1 MFFFFSFFF
10 LVKLEK
16 MLFKAEGCEIFF
28 PCADHLG
35 SIWRNYGSLFS
46 CSWTWQI
53 INCFLTASYSVSI
66 LVGVMLH
73 GLGGGASPTIVLISH
88 KSYLPNSC
96 TRLTMRRVMDTAKLV
111 MKSGNLNE
119 FSMVLLN
126 NILSLPLGVLLI
138 FVFKEVDYLFET

>member
-1 MFFFFSFFF
+1 MILCCVGKEACLSN
-10 LVKLEK
+10 
-16 MLFKAEGCEIFF
+16 
-28 PCADHLG
+28 LG
-35 SIWRNYGSLFS
+35 PSNLREYTL
-46 CSWTWQI
+46 
-53 INCFLTASYSVSI
+53 
-66 LVGVMLH
+66 MLH